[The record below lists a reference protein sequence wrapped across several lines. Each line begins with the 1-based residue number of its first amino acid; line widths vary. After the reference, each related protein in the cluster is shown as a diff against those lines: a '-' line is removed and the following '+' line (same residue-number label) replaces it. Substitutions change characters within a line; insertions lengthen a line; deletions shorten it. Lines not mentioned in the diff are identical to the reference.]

1 MSKKVKDEVKRQM
14 ELIER
19 GVAEI
24 VPRAELVGK
33 LEKSII
39 ENRPLR
45 IKLGL
50 DPTAPDIHLGHTV
63 VLNKLRQ
70 FQDLGHEIHLIIGD
84 FTGRI
89 GDPSG
94 KSETRK
100 QLTED
105 QVRENARTYQE
116 QIFKV
121 LDRDKTIVHFNSEWL
136 MPLKLADVLGLAGK
150 YTVARMME
158 RDDFS
163 KRYREGLPI
172 GVHEFMYPLMQGYD
186 SVVLKADVELGG
198 TDQKFNLLVG
208 RQLQKEY
215 GDEQQVALMMPIL
228 EGTDG
233 VHKMSKSL
241 GNYIGINDEPYEMF
255 GKTMSITDDLICRY
269 FELLTRVPMTEIE
282 SLKQG
287 MADGSLNP
295 RDAKI
300 KLAMEIISMY
310 HSAEDALAAREKF
323 ALVFSHRDIPEDIPE
338 LSVDDAEIYLPK
350 FLCDNGMVESSSDGR
365 RMIKQGGVKI
375 NGEKFTQE
383 NLTPQSGMV
392 IQVGKR
398 KFLRIII

>member
-1 MSKKVKDEVKRQM
+1 
-14 ELIER
+14 
-19 GVAEI
+19 
-24 VPRAELVGK
+24 
-33 LEKSII
+33 
-39 ENRPLR
+39 
-45 IKLGL
+45 
-50 DPTAPDIHLGHTV
+50 
-63 VLNKLRQ
+63 
-70 FQDLGHEIHLIIGD
+70 
-84 FTGRI
+84 
-89 GDPSG
+89 
-94 KSETRK
+94 
-100 QLTED
+100 
-105 QVRENARTYQE
+105 
-116 QIFKV
+116 
-121 LDRDKTIVHFNSEWL
+121 
-136 MPLKLADVLGLAGK
+136 
-150 YTVARMME
+150 
-158 RDDFS
+158 
-163 KRYREGLPI
+163 
-172 GVHEFMYPLMQGYD
+172 
-186 SVVLKADVELGG
+186 
-198 TDQKFNLLVG
+198 
-208 RQLQKEY
+208 
-215 GDEQQVALMMPIL
+215 
-228 EGTDG
+228 
-233 VHKMSKSL
+233 
-241 GNYIGINDEPYEMF
+241 
-255 GKTMSITDDLICRY
+255 MSITDDLICRY